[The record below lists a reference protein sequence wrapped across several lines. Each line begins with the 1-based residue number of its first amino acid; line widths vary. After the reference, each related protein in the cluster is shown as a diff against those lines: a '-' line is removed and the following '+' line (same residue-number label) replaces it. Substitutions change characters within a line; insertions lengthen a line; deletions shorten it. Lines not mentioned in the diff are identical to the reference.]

1 MTIVHVNSD
10 EYDIEPDNEDIVL
23 IEEET
28 QERREYLPLERSKS
42 RIWEHFGFLAR
53 DGKYCEPDKKKRRL
67 VYCKVCECS
76 YKYCGNTTNM
86 CYHLKEH
93 HPTLYK
99 ALSDADSSSSS
110 STHVASVPR
119 GQQKLPELFRQQEA
133 FPRSSSKW
141 IKLTES
147 LCYFLAKDTL
157 PFNTVN
163 GSGFQK
169 FLLDLEPRYK
179 PPDRKTIST
188 VYMPKLYKGKK
199 ESIRQGLRSCKAFGF
214 TTDMWTSRSTHS
226 YVSFTVHFIS
236 DEYHLK
242 HHLLET
248 KEFTEAHTAENI
260 ADEMTSIITEWEL
273 ESADLIAAT
282 TDNAS
287 NIKAALDIL
296 QCLHMPCFSHVLNL
310 AVEKAMAVPGVSR
323 ALARCR
329 QLTSHFHRSTN
340 ASYVLKRKQADLHSV
355 QHNLLHDVVTR
366 WNWSYYMVKRVVEQ
380 QQPICAALLELRTGE
395 LMPSD
400 HEFAAMSDFLTVME
414 PFVQITEALGGEE
427 WITITMVQPLL
438 HKLLNVHLN
447 ISPSESRIIKTM
459 KKAMFDNLSNRY
471 TGPILS
477 LLTKACFLDPR
488 LKLPA
493 FMSQNEKDELISD
506 IESELEEIEHSTM
519 GTHQNVSPTTGIT
532 HASQGRKTPKGEH
545 LLLSLVSDIV
555 ASGTGNST
563 SDVSEKSISEK
574 IHLEIIRYRSE
585 ALAELDYKNAN
596 TLLQWWKI
604 NCSRFPFLAKLVP
617 KYLLVPATSVPSE
630 RAFSCAGHIVSDR
643 RACLLPANVNML
655 VFLAENL

>member
-1 MTIVHVNSD
+1 M
-10 EYDIEPDNEDIVL
+10 
-23 IEEET
+23 
-28 QERREYLPLERSKS
+28 
-42 RIWEHFGFLAR
+42 
-53 DGKYCEPDKKKRRL
+53 
-67 VYCKVCECS
+67 
-76 YKYCGNTTNM
+76 
-86 CYHLKEH
+86 
-93 HPTLYK
+93 
-99 ALSDADSSSSS
+99 
-110 STHVASVPR
+110 
-119 GQQKLPELFRQQEA
+119 
-133 FPRSSSKW
+133 
-141 IKLTES
+141 
-147 LCYFLAKDTL
+147 
-157 PFNTVN
+157 
-163 GSGFQK
+163 
-169 FLLDLEPRYK
+169 
-179 PPDRKTIST
+179 
-188 VYMPKLYKGKK
+188 
-199 ESIRQGLRSCKAFGF
+199 
-214 TTDMWTSRSTHS
+214 
-226 YVSFTVHFIS
+226 SFTVHFIS
-236 DEYHLK
+236 GEYHLK
-242 HHLLET
+242 HYLLET

-260 ADEMTSIITEWEL
+260 AEEMTSIVNEWGL
-273 ESADLIAAT
+273 ECADLIAAT

-287 NIKAALDIL
+287 NIKAALHIL

-355 QHNLLHDVVTR
+355 QHNLLHDVITR
-366 WNWSYYMVKRVVEQ
+366 WNSSYYMIKRVVEQ
-380 QQPICAALLELRTGE
+380 QQPVCAALLELRKGE

-400 HEFAAMSDFLTVME
+400 HEFAAMSDFLSVME

-427 WITITMVQPLL
+427 WITITMVRPLL
-438 HKLLNVHLN
+438 HKLLNVHLQ
-447 ISPSESRIIKTM
+447 ISPSESQLQKIM

-477 LLTKACFLDPR
+477 LLTKAYFL

-506 IESELEEIEHSTM
+506 IESELEEIEHSTINTV
-519 GTHQNVSPTTGIT
+519 GTHQRVSPTTGIT
-532 HASQGRKTPKGEH
+532 RTSQVRKTPRGES

-555 ASGTGNST
+555 SSDTGNST
-563 SDVSEKSISEK
+563 SSEASEKSISEK

-596 TLLQWWKI
+596 TLLQWWKS

-617 KYLLVPATSVPSE
+617 KYLLVPATSIPSE